1 MSTLLGGLTAGLAGQ
16 NAQAGATAATNE
28 ALNNST
34 EDHRSEAQKE
44 EDEFK
49 KELSQERAK
58 LSGGQEI
65 IGYDEEGNP
74 ITAYKPSPS
83 MVGPARSTGGNQG
96 ASGNSVRV
104 GGGSAFEDDIGNGAN
119 DWSDGTPPASSAAPK
134 FSGSGPTPGV
144 IAITDSTSV
153 GALRNYYP
161 SGGGVEFVYDPTTN
175 TFAVGKPTAG
185 LFDGSP
191 HQQLVQSIG
200 ANDTNIVGGTFSR
213 GADGSIVTTEN
224 SGHYGQNWT
233 PQIWNQFQQW
243 LSNRV
248 GVPVNHQPW
257 GSK

>member
-1 MSTLLGGLTAGLAGQ
+1 M
-16 NAQAGATAATNE
+16 AAENE

-34 EDHRSEAQKE
+34 GVHDEMRNDE
-44 EDEFK
+44 EELK
-49 KELSQERAK
+49 KEMSQFDSK
-58 LSGGQEI
+58 LTGGKVI
-65 IGYDEEGNP
+65 IGYDGDGEPEY
-74 ITAYKPSPS
+74 AYKP
-83 MVGPARSTGGNQG
+83 PASWIAGARPTGSSQG
-96 ASGNSVRV
+96 AAGSTVRV
-104 GGGSAFEDDIGNGAN
+104 GGGSAFEVDVGNGAN
-119 DWSDGTPPASSAAPK
+119 DWSDSTLNPSSTAPK
-134 FSGSGPTPGV
+134 FSGSGPAPGV

-153 GALRNYYP
+153 GALRNYFP
-161 SGGGVEFVYDPTTN
+161 TGGGVEFVYDPTTN

-200 ANDTNIVGGTFSR
+200 ANDQNIVGGTFSR

-243 LSNRV
+243 LSSRV